1 MVSKKINEVVKR
13 KRNFTDRSVNRIR
26 WLTCGRSW
34 WSFSFSL
41 VFNQFEFQLVWLC
54 VCISLLSN
62 KLTTNDL
69 SLYHLVWESHWVTF
83 LAHHRRPLE
92 CDSSA
97 EDRSLISSKIYCIDT
112 MRPRLNRWRFK
123 SADKSN
129 GCAVLCKGKLWQVIE
144 LFEKIK
150 KKSLFIFLSRS
161 ICLTSHSCQTIRSRT
176 RRRLKRRKKK
186 VQRQSERI
194 CRIAFEICNCS
205 EDFYFVE
212 CKPIIF
218 FAVPPQL
225 TFLIAQAS
233 VERVLTSS
241 HALVELTP
249 RKIAIWLSFTEWEN
263 EWRDRNKFEKLQF
276 WCKHKSKA
284 FHGILLPIAEVYSWS
299 LFCVSRWVHIYVMFV
314 WLSRDCNLL
323 MWHKVSHSCT
333 WWIIGIILWKLSN
346 VCVRAESINFNFREN
361 ATWLTRSR
369 EQISDDSR
377 KLSNWNF
384 VFKHEFRQYR
394 NCSW

>member
-144 LFEKIK
+144 LLEKIK

-176 RRRLKRRKKK
+176 RRRLKRRKKSAAAK
-186 VQRQSERI
+186 WTDMS
-194 CRIAFEICNCS
+194 NC
-205 EDFYFVE
+205 
-212 CKPIIF
+212 IRNL
-218 FAVPPQL
+218 QL
-225 TFLIAQAS
+225 Q
-233 VERVLTSS
+233 
-241 HALVELTP
+241 
-249 RKIAIWLSFTEWEN
+249 
-263 EWRDRNKFEKLQF
+263 WRL
-276 WCKHKSKA
+276 
-284 FHGILLPIAEVYSWS
+284 
-299 LFCVSRWVHIYVMFV
+299 LFCWVQANNIFCSPSSAHI
-314 WLSRDCNLL
+314 
-323 MWHKVSHSCT
+323 SHR
-333 WWIIGIILWKLSN
+333 IKPP
-346 VCVRAESINFNFREN
+346 
-361 ATWLTRSR
+361 SR
-369 EQISDDSR
+369 E
-377 KLSNWNF
+377 F
-384 VFKHEFRQYR
+384 
-394 NCSW
+394 